1 MRFFF
6 YWPCIKLV
14 YLILAHGQE
23 SGSVL
28 VTGKK
33 GQLTVKDKATRAV
46 LTEKIQVKRYK
57 LAVILA
63 ALMVP

>member
-1 MRFFF
+1 MYF
-6 YWPCIKLV
+6 
-14 YLILAHGQE
+14 ILAHGQE

-33 GQLTVKDKATRAV
+33 GQFTVKDKATRV
-46 LTEKIQVKRYK
+46 ILTEKIQVKRYK

-63 ALMVP
+63 PLMVP